1 MATRK
6 IVVLGKEGGEVLSK
20 KCKPVDKFDDRLAEL
35 IDDLNETL
43 AHHDGYGLAAPQV
56 GVLKRVVVISYEDK
70 TLELVN
76 PVIVK
81 TAGSSIDDEGCLS
94 VEEERGLVK
103 RPDYVKVE
111 FFDRAGKKQ
120 VAEANGYFA
129 RVFFHELDHLD
140 GILFVD
146 KMLRDKKGLP
156 YTYKDLKKGLIKDV

>member
-35 IDDLNETL
+35 I
-43 AHHDGYGLAAPQV
+43 
-56 GVLKRVVVISYEDK
+56 
-70 TLELVN
+70 
-76 PVIVK
+76 
-81 TAGSSIDDEGCLS
+81 
-94 VEEERGLVK
+94 
-103 RPDYVKVE
+103 
-111 FFDRAGKKQ
+111 DRAGKKQ

-146 KMLRDKKGLP
+146 KMLRDKKGRP